1 MIKQVKEQFR
11 LEVRPLTA
19 LSINSGTSLDYA
31 SYVIGEEG
39 SIAVVDVAKLIGR
52 ILKSGSDAARHEL
65 NNVLDRM
72 SNDLTCLKDM
82 VTRHYCE
89 DDVLYRSSVNA
100 YTKTRMLNAGGNQ
113 NINEIYRCLI
123 DGKSV
128 PVIPGSSIKGALRT
142 AFSGQASKEAQVIDD
157 DTYNEIL
164 KTIKAFP
171 AGDENKKA
179 REDMAKTLEA
189 EIDARIMYH
198 DGFFTSPDEP
208 DLKKKGL
215 PNYSAMRNLLVSDCM
230 PVSFETSV
238 SYMTMPGRQM
248 GKALPLMDVIR
259 GSLLGSRSVFSGTLS
274 LGDIDLPHKLNLE
287 NLVKDC
293 NDFSSLMFKKEAEV
307 LIDILRERE
316 KKLSFDLYDELAGI
330 IGSPRKENEFIIRM
344 GRFSQREYVTYSN
357 DMRYVDKE
365 TNPYDR
371 KWGSTRTMMTDGKN
385 LIPLGWCI
393 CTLTRV

>member
-31 SYVIGEEG
+31 SYVIEEEG

-72 SNDLTCLKDM
+72 SNGLTCLKDL

-100 YTKTRMLNAGGNQ
+100 YTRTRMLNAGGNQ

-157 DTYNEIL
+157 DTYKEIL
-164 KTIKAFP
+164 EKIGAFP

-179 REDMAKTLEA
+179 RERMAKTLEV

-198 DGFFTSPDEP
+198 DGFFTSHGEP

-238 SYMTMPGRQM
+238 SYMAMPGRQM

-357 DMRYVDKE
+357 DLRYVDKE

-393 CTLTRV
+393 CTLTRA

>member
-1 MIKQVKEQFR
+1 MMI
-11 LEVRPLTA
+11 
-19 LSINSGTSLDYA
+19 
-31 SYVIGEEG
+31 
-39 SIAVVDVAKLIGR
+39 
-52 ILKSGSDAARHEL
+52 H
-65 NNVLDRM
+65 
-72 SNDLTCLKDM
+72 
-82 VTRHYCE
+82 
-89 DDVLYRSSVNA
+89 
-100 YTKTRMLNAGGNQ
+100 TKRFWRK
-113 NINEIYRCLI
+113 IE
-123 DGKSV
+123 
-128 PVIPGSSIKGALRT
+128 
-142 AFSGQASKEAQVIDD
+142 
-157 DTYNEIL
+157 
-164 KTIKAFP
+164 AFP

-179 REDMAKTLEA
+179 RERMAKILEV

-198 DGFFTSPDEP
+198 DGFFTSHGEP

-238 SYMTMPGRQM
+238 SYMAMPGRQM

-357 DMRYVDKE
+357 DLRYVDKE